1 VIRLLEHRGAVVS
14 FHDPH
19 VPVLRE
25 DGMELSSVPLSADV
39 LAGAD
44 CVIIVTDHSAVD
56 YDLVARHAPI
66 VVDTRRALR
75 RTRP

>member
-1 VIRLLEHRGAVVS
+1 
-14 FHDPH
+14 

-25 DGMELSSVPLSADV
+25 DGMELKSVPLSGDT
-39 LAGAD
+39 LAQSD
-44 CVIIVTDHSAVD
+44 CVIIVTDHSDVD

-75 RTRP
+75 RKPA